1 MGANMETITDYS
13 FFEVIDKE
21 MNKGLPPEPPEPFSR
36 HQKNDNVALDNL
48 ANANEPKPILK
59 KIINPKDFVIT
70 NRLDLV
76 KDLPPL
82 KKLLGDFLIENDM
95 CILAGNSNLG
105 KSNFLYQLAKCFSNG
120 DSYWGELINQHTEPM
135 NVLYFDYEMS
145 TRQLITRYQRYKDFF
160 GNNDNFFLVTSADEP
175 VLDEATISLY
185 IEALKPKLVIID
197 NLSSIDIGE
206 ENDLTKPDVAKRF
219 IQKMLKIRTK
229 YDITMILA
237 SHHTKGQI
245 DQIPTLNDVSG
256 GKKITDLADNVLQL
270 ATMKKQTFLKQS
282 KARLSNKDEF
292 TFVALEKSFD
302 GNLTINPTG
311 WVTEK
316 DLKKTPD
323 NNLNS
328 LVREIFE
335 NVNELRYSDLVQ
347 KIEQIKGVTKPTA
360 KQTVGKLSN
369 HGLIFKRDNG
379 CYILNENQVI

>member
-1 MGANMETITDYS
+1 MVANMETITDFDY
-13 FFEVIDKE
+13 FGAIDKE
-21 MNKGLPPEPPEPFSR
+21 MNKGLQPEPPEPFSQ
-36 HQKNDNVALDNL
+36 HQENDNVALDKLSNS
-48 ANANEPKPILK
+48 NEPKPILK

-70 NRLDLV
+70 NRLNKV
-76 KDLPPL
+76 KDLPPP
-82 KKLLGDFLIENDM
+82 KKLLGDYLVEFDM

-105 KSNFLYQLAKCFSNG
+105 KSIFLYQLAKCLSNG
-120 DSYWGELINQHTEPM
+120 ESYWDELTNQHTEPM
-135 NVLYFDYEMS
+135 NVLYFDYEQS
-145 TRQLITRYQRYKDFF
+145 IRQLITRYQNYNTFF
-160 GNNDNFFLVTSADEP
+160 GNNDNFFIVTGADEP

-219 IQKMLKIRTK
+219 IQKMLKIRNK
-229 YDITMILA
+229 YEITMILA

-282 KARLSNKDEF
+282 KARFSNKDEF

-347 KIEQIKGVTKPTA
+347 KIEQIKGVTKATA